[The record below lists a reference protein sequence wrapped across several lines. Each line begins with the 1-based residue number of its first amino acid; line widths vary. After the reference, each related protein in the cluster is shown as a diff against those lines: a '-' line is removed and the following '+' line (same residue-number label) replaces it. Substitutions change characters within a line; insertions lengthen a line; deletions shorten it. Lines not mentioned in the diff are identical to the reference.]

1 MIDESKCKDKGALE
15 LFKEAL
21 RDLLILVP
29 LAGFSLLG
37 ESITILEDADIET
50 LRTDGRKIWYSPGWM
65 RAKDLKN
72 RIWDI
77 LHEWLHIFLNHCARC
92 GDRDRRRWNTAVD
105 IVVLRECLLLLGK
118 GFSVPED
125 GVQIPAWAGDKTA
138 EEIFDLLDQGKSAQL
153 GSMFGLPSAS
163 DLMFDLADE
172 YSKEEEEAFFHGF
185 REELAQAKAV
195 MEKASP
201 EKIPDFVRS
210 RLDEILKD
218 TLDWGRLLNGD
229 LLAEL
234 GGPIPTYSPPNRRF
248 LGWLRTIHNAPI
260 IMPSFRSTKE
270 KTLMLGVDVSASMGP
285 TLMNRVI
292 SNVMPAACR
301 AAMTH
306 VVTFDQVI
314 REHVRTNN
322 PRRILEQVK
331 FESGSHSYTDVRP
344 VFDLVDEIRP
354 SALCILTDAYLEY
367 PDRPYNQTLWVVP
380 LNAGRPPWGRV
391 YEMQVSW

>member
-1 MIDESKCKDKGALE
+1 MIDESRCKDEEGLD

-37 ESITILEDADIET
+37 ESITILEDSSIGT
-50 LRTDGRKIWYSPGWM
+50 LRTDGRKIWYSPKWM

-92 GDRDRRRWNTAVD
+92 GDRDQERWNIAVD
-105 IVVLRECLLLLGK
+105 IVVLRECSKLLGN

-125 GVQIPAWAGDKTA
+125 GVQIPAWAGEKTA
-138 EEIFDLLDQGKSAQL
+138 EEIYDLLKEKSARIGTL
-153 GSMFGLPSAS
+153 PGLPSAG
-163 DLMFDLADE
+163 DLLFDEASE
-172 YSKEEEEAFFHGF
+172 YSKEEEEEFFYGF

-195 MEKASP
+195 MEKANPAS
-201 EKIPDFVRS
+201 IPDSIRS

-218 TLDWGRLLNGD
+218 TIDWGRLINGD
-229 LLAEL
+229 LLAEF
-234 GGPIPTYSPPNRRF
+234 GGPIPTFSPPNRRL
-248 LGWLRTIHNAPI
+248 LGWFRTNTGAPLI
-260 IMPSFRSTKE
+260 LPSFRSTKE
-270 KTLMLGVDVSASMGP
+270 KTLMLGVDVSTSMGP

-301 AAMTH
+301 AATTH
-306 VVTFDQVI
+306 VVTFDQTI
-314 REHVRTNN
+314 REHVRTTN

-331 FESGSHSYTDVRP
+331 FESGSHAYTDVRP
-344 VFDLVDEIRP
+344 VFDLVDKIRP
-354 SALCILTDAYLEY
+354 TALTILTDAFLEY
-367 PDRPYNQTLWVVP
+367 PEQRYDQTLWVTP
-380 LNAGRPPWGRV
+380 MNAGTPPWGRV
-391 YEMQVSW
+391 YTMKESW